1 MRISERSILA
11 PMTKKSSPSSPK
23 KSPKRRAK
31 GSSKSGKRKSII
43 RTFFKWCILIGILA
57 SIPFAA
63 WVWWLDKQVVARFEG
78 QKWQVPAEV
87 YSAPVVLKDGA
98 PWRKQDLEQLLS
110 DVGYRFGRNS
120 QKVGW
125 AARSQTKVSAHLRS
139 FTDHEGYHPASRRI
153 FSFVNGRL
161 QIQDV
166 SGKRYSVAVL
176 EPQKIG
182 YLYGGNTENRDILV
196 YEQIPKNLIRTLVAT
211 EDRDFFEHIG
221 ISMTGIARAAFVN
234 LTSGSRRQGGSTLT
248 QQLIKNMFL
257 TSERT
262 YRRKITEVLMAL
274 IIEYRY
280 SKEDILTAYVNEVYL
295 AQDGS
300 NALHGFAAA
309 SRYFFGRPLNE
320 LNIDEQAL
328 LVGMVKG
335 PSLYNPRRNPER
347 AKQRRNVVLSLLV
360 EQGLLNADDAAILKK
375 QPLRLANKGRTRSI
389 FGDYLDL
396 VSLQLE
402 RDFDQATLSTENLRI
417 YTGLD
422 VRAQRAAMSAMHDQV
437 ARLTRERSNLKGL
450 QGAMVVTDRHNGQ
463 VRAVVGSADEYYSG
477 FNRALGAVRPIGSLA
492 KPPIYLTAIASGR
505 FTWWDKLQD
514 EPKRFKVGN
523 DIWEPHNYSRK
534 SHGEVPLYMALA
546 KSYNLATIDLASQL
560 GFDRIADT
568 LRQLGVKRPFTM
580 YPSVALGSLELSPF
594 EVARLYQPIAST
606 GQSSELGI
614 VLSVMDQEG
623 KILKRFDRSTDVPF
637 TSAALGVTLQGMT
650 KSPEI
655 GTARAAQAQL
665 PNLRFA
671 AKTGTTND
679 QRDSWFVGITDDYL
693 STVWLG
699 QDDNT
704 PMSITGSS
712 GAQWV
717 WIDFAKQLPQ
727 TPLTRELPSG
737 ADYYQVAL
745 DEFKIA
751 ADRCDEKIQLPFI
764 QGTQP
769 RDSTGCYW
777 PF

>member
-1 MRISERSILA
+1 M
-11 PMTKKSSPSSPK
+11 
-23 KSPKRRAK
+23 
-31 GSSKSGKRKSII
+31 II
-43 RTFFKWCILIGILA
+43 IGLLA
-57 SIPFAA
+57 SVPFAA
-63 WVWWLDKQVVARFEG
+63 WIWWLDKQVVARFEG

-87 YSAPVVLKDGA
+87 YSAPTVLRDGSL
-98 PWRKQDLEQLLS
+98 WRKADLEALLM

-120 QKVGW
+120 EKVGW
-125 AARSQTKVSAHLRS
+125 AARSQTKVSAHLRAY
-139 FTDHEGYHPASRRI
+139 TDHEGYHPAARRV
-153 FSFVNGRL
+153 FSFPNGRL

-166 SGKRYSVAVL
+166 SGKRYPYATL

-196 YEQIPKNLIRTLVAT
+196 YEQIPKSLIQILVAT
-211 EDRDFFEHIG
+211 EDRDFFEHMG
-221 ISMTGIARAAFVN
+221 ISITGIARAALVN
-234 LTSGSRRQGGSTLT
+234 VTSGSRRQGGSTLT

-257 TSERT
+257 SSERT
-262 YRRKITEVLMAL
+262 YRRKITEVFMAL
-274 IIEYRY
+274 LLEYRY
-280 SKEDILTAYVNEVYL
+280 SKQDIMTAYVNEVYL

-309 SRYFFGRPLNE
+309 SQHFFGRPLNE

-347 AKQRRNVVLSLLV
+347 AQQRRNVVLSLLV
-360 EQGLLNADDAAILKK
+360 EQGRLAATDAAVLKK
-375 QPLRLANKGRTRSI
+375 QPLRLADKGRQRSV

-396 VSLQLE
+396 VSMQLE
-402 RDFDQATLSTENLRI
+402 RDFDQATLATENLRI

-422 VRAQRAAMSAMHDQV
+422 VRAQRAAMAAMHDQV
-437 ARLTRERSNLKGL
+437 ARLTKERQALKGL
-450 QGAMVVTDRHNGQ
+450 QGAMVVTDRLSGQ
-463 VRAVVGSADEYYSG
+463 VRAVVGSSDEYYSG

-505 FTWWDKLQD
+505 YTWWDRLQD
-514 EPKRFKVGN
+514 EPKRFRVGQ
-523 DIWEPHNYSRK
+523 DIWEPQNYSRK
-534 SHGEVPLYMALA
+534 THGEVPLYVALA
-546 KSYNLATIDLASQL
+546 KSYNLATIDLASEL
-560 GFDRIADT
+560 GFDRIAQT

-606 GQSSELGI
+606 GVSSELGI

-623 KILKRFDRSTDVPF
+623 KVLKRFDRSTDVPF
-637 TSAALGVTLQGMT
+637 TQAALGVTLAGMT
-650 KSPEI
+650 KSPEM

-679 QRDSWFVGITDDYL
+679 QRDSWFVGISDDYL
-693 STVWLG
+693 ATVWLG
-699 QDDNT
+699 QDDNR

-727 TPLTRELPSG
+727 NSLQRALPEG
-737 ADYYQVAL
+737 ANYYQVKT

-751 ADRCDEKIQLPFI
+751 ADRCDEKVSLPFI
-764 QGTQP
+764 EGTQP
-769 RDSTGCYW
+769 RESTSCFW